1 MKLFINLSNL
11 VQGGSLQVANSFL
24 SEINKLTSENKYLVV
39 SNKNFYIDNSL
50 FDNKF
55 IFKTV
60 ESSPSKFTNRF
71 NIVQKLTKLEQSF
84 NPDIVFTL
92 FGPSYWKPKSLH
104 VSGFADGWVYN
115 PHSAA
120 YKKLNLIS
128 RNKRLILNYYKTWRL
143 KFESTHYIM
152 ETEESKDSF
161 SKILKIP
168 KFDISVVPNTFNYI
182 FKKNIKKTNKYSN
195 LFNSKYFNLL
205 TISSYY
211 VHKNFEII
219 PDVIKSL
226 PKNNLIKFYVTLED
240 KMFSKIFKNYTD
252 SVINL
257 GSVEINSCPSL
268 YELSSAV
275 FLPTLLETFSASY
288 PEAMIMNKPILTSN
302 LDFAKELCGDA
313 ALYFDPFDPKSIANV
328 ILELSENTNLY
339 NIQIDKS
346 KNRSKIFISAKERAL
361 RYLDIFEKLITKN
374 D

>member
-1 MKLFINLSNL
+1 MR
-11 VQGGSLQVANSFL
+11 
-24 SEINKLTSENKYLVV
+24 
-39 SNKNFYIDNSL
+39 
-50 FDNKF
+50 
-55 IFKTV
+55 
-60 ESSPSKFTNRF
+60 TN
-71 NIVQKLTKLEQSF
+71 
-84 NPDIVFTL
+84 
-92 FGPSYWKPKSLH
+92 
-104 VSGFADGWVYN
+104 ADV
-115 PHSAA
+115 P
-120 YKKLNLIS
+120 
-128 RNKRLILNYYKTWRL
+128 
-143 KFESTHYIM
+143 
-152 ETEESKDSF
+152 